1 VIPIIGPWAVG
12 IISNLV
18 DKWNPLYPYHKK
30 PSTSLVAEASEIHK
44 AISKAMA
51 ESMKA
56 TKENNAFDVLNQSRG
71 AQAMSDRPLFQM
83 FQAKNGFYARMP
95 NGEIVLG
102 MTMTE
107 ACEAACAAATEEA
120 ISAEPS
126 PSRISDPLGQ
136 GLDPDFA
143 DNWEKVKRIKLREYQ
158 KELEHYKAEMVKMQQ
173 VQKHWAE
180 KIWTS
185 Q

>member
-1 VIPIIGPWAVG
+1 MIGWMTDLL
-12 IISNLV
+12 SNFI
-18 DKWNPLYPYHKK
+18 NRGNILYPYHKK
-30 PSTSLVAEASEIHK
+30 PSTSLVDETSEIHK

-51 ESMKA
+51 QSMAA
-56 TKENNAFDVLNQSRG
+56 TKENAIFNVLNQSIG
-71 AQAMSDRPLFQM
+71 VSAMSDRPLFQM

-158 KELEHYKAEMVKMQQ
+158 TQLEIYKAQMGVYNAK
-173 VQKHWAE
+173 VE
-180 KIWTS
+180 KLWTFL
-185 Q
+185 